1 MADLAE
7 AIAVLKPSILY
18 RIDIQTLTLDGHVT
32 PEGTKKFAERSV
44 KGESALGSHF
54 RTFES
59 LSLGSLGIGTYLGDP
74 DAYTDQLVEEA
85 VFTSLKSGVINV
97 IDTAINYRSQRG
109 ERSVGRALQRLA
121 REGVV
126 KREEVFLAS
135 KNGYVTNDGELPM
148 DIWTYI
154 HREFVKPGILK
165 PDEIG
170 AEMHSTSV
178 PFLKAQFERSLRNLG
193 VGALDL
199 MYLHNAGEA
208 WLREIGIR
216 RFLERLEAVFSYYE
230 EERRRGRLKYYGLAT
245 WNSFRV
251 PNSHPEHLNLDD
263 VVDVARNVGGGD
275 HGFRFIQLPLNR
287 GMTEAF
293 TRNQRMMDDQL
304 SVLEA
309 AERLGVGIF
318 TSAPLDHGRLLS
330 ADYQKEGYTRSGFLL
345 QFPRSAHPSVI
356 APLVGHKQPEHVTEN
371 LKIGSV
377 PPLSGSEFSRTYGS
391 FLEGSRGSA
400 GGRS

>member
-1 MADLAE
+1 VPDGAE
-7 AIAVLKPSILY
+7 AFAVLKPPTCADWY
-18 RIDIQTLTLDGHVT
+18 QTLTLDGHVT
-32 PEGTKKFAERSV
+32 AEGTKRFAERSV
-44 KGESALGSHF
+44 RGKSALGSHF

-59 LSLGSLGIGTYLGDP
+59 LSLGSLGTGTYLGNP

-97 IDTAINYRSQRG
+97 VDTAINYRSQRG

-178 PFLKAQFERSLRNLG
+178 PFLRVQFERSLRNLG

-230 EERRRGRLKYYGLAT
+230 EERRRGRMRYYGLAT

-275 HGFRFIQLPLNR
+275 HGFRFIQLPLNL
-287 GMTEAF
+287 GMMEAF
-293 TRNQRMMDDQL
+293 TRNQRVMDDQL

-309 AERLGVGIF
+309 AERLRVGIF

-330 ADYQKEGYTRSGFLL
+330 ADFQKEGYTRSGFLL

-356 APLVGHKQPEHVTEN
+356 APLVGHKEPEHVTEN
-371 LKIGSV
+371 LKIGSI
-377 PPLSGSEFSRTYGS
+377 PPLSSSEFSRTYGS
-391 FLEGSRGSA
+391 FLEGGRGGA
-400 GGRS
+400 AGRS

>member
-1 MADLAE
+1 M
-7 AIAVLKPSILY
+7 
-18 RIDIQTLTLDGHVT
+18 
-32 PEGTKKFAERSV
+32 KFAERSV

-85 VFTSLKSGVINV
+85 VFASLKSGVINV
-97 IDTAINYRSQRG
+97 VDTAINYRSQRG

-121 REGVV
+121 QEGVV

-263 VVDVARNVGGGD
+263 AVDVARNVGGGD
-275 HGFRFIQLPLNR
+275 HGFRFIQLPLNL

-345 QFPRSAHPSVI
+345 QFPRSTHPSVI

-377 PPLSGSEFSRTYGS
+377 PPLSASEFSRTYGS
-391 FLEGSRGSA
+391 FLEGGRGSA